1 VVLLPRRSTG
11 RYGLLG
17 IAVPAIALGIGVLIL
32 DVVAAGPRAIALLAI
47 VATPV
52 LAAAR
57 PRRAPVALALWLVA
71 WLAHGLLAQGAAV
84 ALIALAAVAVAEIA
98 SMLAPSWSLAIG
110 LVMLA
115 AVDIALVWG
124 TRDVQPAT
132 RALHH
137 AAIPVAVG
145 HQLPRLQDATF
156 GSATMGWL
164 DLVAPA
170 LLGVIARERLRAAV
184 ATGLAG
190 GVWGLLL
197 FITPTIPATVPTL
210 AGLVVGRL

>member
-1 VVLLPRRSTG
+1 MLLPRRSTG
-11 RYGLLG
+11 RYGWLG

-32 DVVAAGPRAIALLAI
+32 NVVAAGPHAIALLAI

-84 ALIALAAVAVAEIA
+84 ALIALAAVTVAEIA

-110 LVMLA
+110 LVVLA

-132 RALHH
+132 TALHH

-145 HQLPRLQDATF
+145 HHLPRLQDATF

-197 FITPTIPATVPTL
+197 LITPTIPATVPTL

>member
-1 VVLLPRRSTG
+1 MLLPRRSTG
-11 RYGLLG
+11 RYGWLG

-32 DVVAAGPRAIALLAI
+32 NVVAAGPRAIALLAI

-84 ALIALAAVAVAEIA
+84 ALIALAAVTVAEIA

-110 LVMLA
+110 LVVLA

-132 RALHH
+132 TALHH
-137 AAIPVAVG
+137 AAIPIAVG
-145 HQLPRLQDATF
+145 HQLPRLQDASF